1 MKRVITHLRQ
11 NAYGLIAIFIAL
23 GGVAYAAGL
32 PANSV
37 GTRQLRRRAVTRGK
51 LADHAVTGSKVAR
64 KSLTGKQIKSSTL
77 APVPEAVHATS
88 ADGAAPTGLASG
100 ALSGT
105 YPGPGI
111 AAAAVGNAQLAS
123 DAITSDKLGLRTTI
137 DTTDTNSTSPKSLG
151 VPCPNG
157 TTVLSGSATID
168 NGFGTPAPSVALSG
182 DGLQPLF
189 KGWYASAYETPAT
202 AGDWRLI
209 VTAICM
215 RQ

>member
-1 MKRVITHLRQ
+1 MKRIITHLRR
-11 NAYGLIAIFIAL
+11 NAYGLLAVFIAL

-37 GTRQLRRRAVTRGK
+37 GTQQLKRRAVTRGK
-51 LADHAVTGSKVAR
+51 LAAHAVTGSKVAG

-88 ADGAAPTGLASG
+88 AGGAAPTGPASG

-105 YPGPGI
+105 YPSPAI
-111 AAAAVGNAQLAS
+111 ATGAVGNAQLAG
-123 DAITSDKLGLRTTI
+123 DAVTADKLGLRTTI

-151 VPCPNG
+151 VPCPSG

-189 KGWYASAYETPAT
+189 NGWYASAYETPAT
-202 AGDWRLI
+202 NGDWRLI
-209 VTAICM
+209 VAAICM
-215 RQ
+215 RK